1 MRATLREFADLSS
14 GGMTLLAG
22 KRLHPFWIYVALA
35 VIVVSLALLFWTR
48 HTTPA
53 PDNTPMHVPT
63 D

>member
-1 MRATLREFADLSS
+1 
-14 GGMTLLAG
+14 MTLLAG